1 MLANKAAYKG
11 VSEAYLSLS
20 SGANYQSIN
29 HQTDLDQPQLKRT
42 ASVEVE
48 QRNLIVPVY
57 FLFYD
62 VLYHLVAINISTV
75 IINHL
80 NQFYDFVPFISCDIR
95 SNLP

>member
-29 HQTDLDQPQLKRT
+29 HQTVLERT

-48 QRNLIVPVY
+48 QRNLIFPAY

-80 NQFYDFVPFISCDIR
+80 NQFYDFVLFISCDIQ
-95 SNLP
+95 SNLR

>member
-29 HQTDLDQPQLKRT
+29 HQTVLKRT

-48 QRNLIVPVY
+48 QRNLILPAY

-75 IINHL
+75 IINHM
-80 NQFYDFVPFISCDIR
+80 NQLYDFVPFISCDIQ
-95 SNLP
+95 SNLR